1 MKGLRPNGCPT
12 RPTGL
17 STNAAPLEQEYLMM
31 KRGLTVLGAAAMCF
45 QLAAAPA
52 AAEMSNDEKAA
63 AALAILGIAA
73 LAHHKQH
80 YTGGYAPA
88 TGEST
93 AEFESCY
100 RDGLHGYDYT
110 GGSQDCAQGWQA
122 GNAERE
128 NSRAHRAV
136 AVADKAPHM
145 AIQGCAKIVAQNF
158 AVSPRDVHMVKSRS
172 PGKHQ
177 WQIEAAV
184 GHEHMVCTMRDSG
197 EVIEVRGGRM

>member
-1 MKGLRPNGCPT
+1 
-12 RPTGL
+12 
-17 STNAAPLEQEYLMM
+17 MM
-31 KRGLTVLGAAAMCF
+31 KRGLMALGAAAMF
-45 QLAAAPA
+45 LQLASAPA
-52 AAEMSNDEKAA
+52 QAEMSDDEKAA

-73 LAHHKQH
+73 LAHHKHH
-80 YTGGYAPA
+80 YTGGYEPT

-93 AEFESCY
+93 ADFESCY

-110 GGSQDCAQGWQA
+110 EGSQDCAQGWQA

-128 NSRAHRAV
+128 NSRSHRAV
-136 AVADKAPHM
+136 AVNDKAPHM

-158 AVSPRDVHMVKSRS
+158 AVSTRDVHMVKSRS
-172 PGKHQ
+172 PGKHE

-184 GHEHMVCTMRDSG
+184 GHQHMVCTMRDTG